1 MDARVRSGCSGGREE
16 ARMGEIDIKSS
27 GQRMVII
34 GAGVAGHAALRL
46 FSQAQGLVV
55 GIADPNP
62 DAAGCRLA
70 RELQIPVFT
79 DPAEAIRTARPNL
92 VFEVT
97 GVQKV
102 TEAIAAEAAEAG
114 AILIPSPVAR
124 LMMQAVEHKA
134 EGVRSHVMEKI
145 TEVEKEITNGTQEM
159 EATLLQVKA
168 IMSQLQMLSLN
179 AGIESA
185 KVGHHGKGFHVIA
198 EHMNKVAEQ
207 VRALTQKM
215 EAINGD
221 ILSMSVKVE
230 SISEFVR

>member
-1 MDARVRSGCSGGREE
+1 MAIE
-16 ARMGEIDIKSS
+16 IKSS

-34 GAGVAGHAALRL
+34 GAGTAGLAALRL
-46 FSQAQGLVV
+46 FSQAEGLVV

-62 DAAGCRLA
+62 EAPGFQLA
-70 RELQIPVFT
+70 RQIGVPTFADAV
-79 DPAEAIRTARPNL
+79 EAIRTAKPNL
-92 VFEVT
+92 VFEVS
-97 GVQKV
+97 GVATV
-102 TEAIAAEAAEAG
+102 TAAVTPESAALG
-114 AILIPSPVAR
+114 ATLIPSSVAR

-145 TEVEKEITNGTQEM
+145 SEVEEEITGGTQEM
-159 EATLLQVKA
+159 EATLMQVRA

-185 KVGHHGKGFHVIA
+185 KVGQYGKGFSVIA

-215 EAINGD
+215 ESINAD
-221 ILSMSVKVE
+221 ILRMSTKVE
-230 SISEFVR
+230 SISEYVR

>member
-1 MDARVRSGCSGGREE
+1 
-16 ARMGEIDIKSS
+16 MGEIDIKSS

-34 GAGVAGHAALRL
+34 GAGTAGYAALRL
-46 FSQAQGLVV
+46 FCQSTGLVV

-62 DAAGCRLA
+62 DAVGCKLA
-70 RELQIPVFT
+70 RELQIPYFT
-79 DPAEAIRTARPNL
+79 DAADAIRTAKPNL

-97 GVQKV
+97 GVQAV
-102 TEAIAAEAAEAG
+102 TDAIVPEAAALG
-114 AILIPSPVAR
+114 ATLIPSPVAR
-124 LMMQAVEHKA
+124 LMMQVVEHKA

-145 TEVEKEITNGTQEM
+145 TEVEGEITNGTQEM
-159 EATLLQVKA
+159 EATLLQIRA

-185 KVGHHGKGFHVIA
+185 KVGQHGKGFHVIA

-207 VRALTQKM
+207 VRVLTQKM
-215 EAINGD
+215 EAINAD
-221 ILSMSVKVE
+221 ILSMSAKID

>member
-1 MDARVRSGCSGGREE
+1 MEEIRAGLSGGIEE
-16 ARMGEIDIKSS
+16 ARMGQIDIKSS
-27 GQRMVII
+27 GQRMVIV
-34 GAGVAGHAALRL
+34 GAGTAGMAALRL
-46 FSQAQGLVV
+46 FSQSPGLVV
-55 GIADPNP
+55 GVADPDP
-62 DAAGCRLA
+62 EAAGCRLA
-70 RELQIPVFT
+70 RELQVPVFASG
-79 DPAEAIRTARPNL
+79 AEAIRTAKPNL

-97 GVQKV
+97 GVQDV
-102 TEAIAAEAAEAG
+102 TDAITPEAAALG
-114 AILIPSPVAR
+114 ATLIPSRVAR

-145 TEVEKEITNGTQEM
+145 TEVEAEITNGTQEM
-159 EATLLQVKA
+159 ETTLLQVKA

-185 KVGHHGKGFHVIA
+185 KVGQHGKGFHVIA
-198 EHMNKVAEQ
+198 EHMNKVADQ

-221 ILSMSVKVE
+221 ILSMSAKVE

>member
-1 MDARVRSGCSGGREE
+1 
-16 ARMGEIDIKSS
+16 MGAVEIKSS

-34 GAGVAGHAALRL
+34 GAGTAGMAALKL

-62 DAAGCRLA
+62 EAPGFQLA
-70 RELQIPVFT
+70 RQLEIPVFH
-79 DPAEAIRTARPNL
+79 DAAEALRVAKPNL

-97 GVQKV
+97 GVEAV
-102 TEAIAAEAAEAG
+102 TEAVALLAAEVG
-114 AILIPSPVAR
+114 ATFIPSRVAR

-145 TEVEKEITNGTQEM
+145 SEVEDEITGGTREM
-159 EATLLQVKA
+159 EATLMQVRA

-185 KVGHHGKGFHVIA
+185 KVGQMGKGFAVIA

-215 EAINGD
+215 EAINTD
-221 ILSMSVKVE
+221 ILSMSAKVE